1 MKKLVVM
8 GLILTA
14 LSLAACAYHAK
25 QPVNDEYYKQ
35 TRQVAWPE
43 TEK

>member
-1 MKKLVVM
+1 MKKLVIM

-14 LSLAACAYHAK
+14 LSMAACSYHAK

-35 TRQVAWPE
+35 TKQVAWPGE
-43 TEK
+43 E

>member
-1 MKKLVVM
+1 MKKLVIM

-14 LSLAACAYHAK
+14 LSMAACAYHSK
-25 QPVNDEYYKQ
+25 QPVDDGYYKQ

-43 TEK
+43 SNK